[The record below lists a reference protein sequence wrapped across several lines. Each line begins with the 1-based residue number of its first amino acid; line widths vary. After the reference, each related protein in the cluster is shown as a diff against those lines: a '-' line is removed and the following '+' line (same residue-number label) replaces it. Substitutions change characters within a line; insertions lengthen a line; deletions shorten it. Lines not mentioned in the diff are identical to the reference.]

1 MRTFGVLFCILVAAV
16 VVPVFLGVPTCKGIE
31 PTQPVTKD
39 GEKWR
44 IAYYEGGAYVD
55 YKDCMHAIIGGLM
68 SLGWIDKAELPGL
81 EGDVPKPYW
90 NWLSKES
97 KSRFLEF
104 REEDA
109 YSALWSDEQR
119 ATTRVEVLKKL
130 QSGDIDLIIAMG
142 TWAGQDLANNLHRVP
157 TTVVS
162 TSDPI
167 HAKIIRSAEDS
178 GLDHVTARVD
188 PNRYLRQVR
197 MFHRLVRFHKLGV
210 AYEDTPDGRIYSAIP
225 AIEKVA
231 VERGFELVICN
242 LDDSQEDR
250 YAAGRACLE
259 CMQALA
265 ADADAIYLT
274 ALLSVDEQLKPIA
287 ELLLKEKVP
296 SFSMIGSKY
305 VKEGILMSI
314 STDEGYEAQGLYD
327 AGKIARILNGA
338 APRTLEQEFPDPLD
352 IAINMA
358 TAKAI
363 GVTVP
368 NGILRIAHEIYGAE
382 AQ

>member
-1 MRTFGVLFCILVAAV
+1 MRAFRFLFYILVAATV
-16 VVPVFLGVPTCKGIE
+16 SSLFPGVPVCLGIE
-31 PTQPVTKD
+31 STQPVTNN

-55 YKDCMHAIIGGLM
+55 YKDCMHAIIKGLM
-68 SLGWIDKAELPGL
+68 SLGWIDNAELPRL
-81 EGDVPKPYW
+81 DGDIPKPYW
-90 NWLSKES
+90 NWLSKKS

-109 YSALWSDEQR
+109 YSASWSDEQR
-119 ATTRVEVLKKL
+119 AATRIEVLEKL
-130 QSGDIDLIIAMG
+130 QNGDIDLIIAMG
-142 TWAGQDLANNLHRVP
+142 TWAGQDLANKRHRVP

-210 AYEDTPDGRIYSAIP
+210 AYEDTPDGRIYAAIP

-231 VERGFELVICN
+231 VERGFELVTCS

-250 YAAGRACLE
+250 DAAGRACLE
-259 CMQALA
+259 CIQALA
-265 ADADAIYLT
+265 VDADAIYIT
-274 ALLSVDEQLKPIA
+274 ALLSADEQIKPVA
-287 ELLLKEKVP
+287 ELLIKEKVP

-314 STDEGYEAQGLYD
+314 STDEGYEGQGLYD

-338 APRTLEQEFPDPLD
+338 VPRTLDMEFPDPLD

-358 TAKAI
+358 TARAI
-363 GVTVP
+363 GFTVP
-368 NGILRIAHEIYGAE
+368 NSILRIAHEIYGAE

>member
-1 MRTFGVLFCILVAAV
+1 M
-16 VVPVFLGVPTCKGIE
+16 GIE
-31 PTQPVTKD
+31 PTQPVTKN
-39 GEKWR
+39 GGKWR

-55 YKDCMHAIIGGLM
+55 YKDCMRSIIGGLM
-68 SLGWIDKAELPGL
+68 SLGWIDKAELPRLG
-81 EGDVPKPYW
+81 GDVPKPYW
-90 NWLSKES
+90 NWLSKGS
-97 KSRFLEF
+97 KSRFLTF
-104 REEDA
+104 REKDA

-142 TWAGQDLANNLHRVP
+142 TWAGQDLANNRHHVP

-167 HAKIIRSAEDS
+167 NAKIIRSAEDS

-188 PNRYLRQVR
+188 PDRYLRQVR
-197 MFHRLVRFHKLGV
+197 MFHRLTHFKRLGV
-210 AYEDTPDGRIYSAIP
+210 AYEDTPDGRIYAAMP

-231 VERGFELVICN
+231 VERGFELVTCN
-242 LDDSQEDR
+242 LDDSQADR
-250 YAAGRACLE
+250 DAAGRACLE

-265 ADADAIYLT
+265 ANADAIYLT
-274 ALLSVDEQLKPIA
+274 ALLSIDEQLKPIA
-287 ELLLKEKVP
+287 ELLKNKKVP
-296 SFSMIGSKY
+296 SFSMLGSKY

-314 STDEGYEAQGLYD
+314 STDEGYEAQGFYD

-338 APRTLEQEFPDPLD
+338 VPRTLEQVFPDPLD

-358 TAKAI
+358 TAKTI
-363 GVTVP
+363 GFTVP
-368 NGILRIAHEIYGAE
+368 NGILRIAHQIHGAE
-382 AQ
+382 TQ